1 MIGGAVMKKNAYLV
15 QAGCL
20 YGNTYYLP
28 YAVGMLIAF
37 AQSDERINE
46 SFDFKRIIYSLEDVD
61 ESIASLENPAF
72 VGFSNSIWNYSY
84 NLEYA
89 KKLKEKYPD
98 CIIEFGGHH
107 VPPTTEFLDK
117 YPFIDILIHRKGE
130 EAFRDVLLYMNGE
143 IKLEDI
149 PNISYRDENGKSV
162 QTREEKITIADYP
175 SPYLTGVFDDILKN
189 GKYPFS
195 CVIETNRGCPYN
207 CSYCDWGE
215 LNSKVRLFPLEK
227 VLAEL
232 QWMSDNKMEFVYC
245 VDANFGMF
253 ERDEIIAQKLVELK
267 ETTGYPNRLQV
278 SYAKQETERVFRIN
292 KLLAEHGIGK
302 GATMALQSLSD
313 EVLHNVG
320 RTNMTK
326 EQYSQMIA
334 RYRESGITTYT
345 ELILGLPGETYES
358 FTEGLC
364 ETLELG
370 QHSSVSAY
378 YCELLPN
385 STMSSPEY
393 MQKFGIKT
401 VSTSLNQYHC
411 EKMEDTLSGFSNIVV
426 GTDKMSVED
435 WIKAN
440 EFSTC
445 VQSFHHFGI
454 MQCFAMYLRHEKNIK
469 YIDFYKSL
477 YRYISEKST
486 FLNGVFKEASEI
498 LNGFVSGTGGLTWQ
512 NDVFGKITYPI
523 EEAVFLQALYNDD
536 IFYNEMREF
545 LSDFNIDRD
554 ISEELMT
561 YQRSVVL
568 RPGKNNFE
576 VDFNYNFK
584 DYFNAI
590 LGNTYIPLENKK
602 VRYKF
607 STPFYTDN
615 YPDYAKEIIWYGR
628 RNGRMMYSNFPNK
641 IEEK

>member
-1 MIGGAVMKKNAYLV
+1 MKKNAYLV

-37 AQSDERINE
+37 AKSDERVNE

-84 NLEYA
+84 NLVYA

-107 VPPTTEFLDK
+107 VPPTTEYLEK
-117 YPFIDILIHRKGE
+117 YDFIDVLIHRKGE
-130 EAFRDVLLYMNGE
+130 EAFRDVLLSIDGKMD
-143 IKLEDI
+143 LADVA
-149 PNISYRDENGKSV
+149 NISYRTADGKIV
-162 QTREEKITIADYP
+162 QTEEKKITVADYP

-207 CSYCDWGE
+207 CCYCDWGE

-232 QWMSDNKMEFVYC
+232 QWMSENKMEFVYC

-313 EVLHNVG
+313 EVLKNVG

-326 EQYSQMIA
+326 DEYSSQIA
-334 RYRESGITTYT
+334 RYREAGITTYT

-370 QHSSVSAY
+370 QHSSISAY

-385 STMSSPEY
+385 SSLASPE
-393 MQKFGIKT
+393 MLKKFDIKT

-411 EKMEDTLSGFSNIVV
+411 EVMEDTLSGFSNIVV
-426 GTDKMSVED
+426 GTDKMSIHD
-435 WIKAN
+435 WIRAN

-454 MQCFAMYLRHEKNIK
+454 MQCFAMFIRHEMGIK
-469 YIDFYKSL
+469 YIDFYKAL
-477 YRYISEKST
+477 YKFINEKSV
-486 FLNGVFKEASEI
+486 FLKKVFDEASVI
-498 LNGFVSGTGGLTWQ
+498 LNGFVDGTGGLTWQ
-512 NDVFGKITYPI
+512 NDIFGKITYPI

-536 IFYNEMREF
+536 VFYSEMKEF
-545 LSDFNIDRD
+545 LSEYIKDEDMLYD
-554 ISEELMT
+554 LMK

-568 RPGKNNFE
+568 RPEKNKFKVNFKH
-576 VDFNYNFK
+576 NFK

-590 LGNTYIPLENKK
+590 LSNTYIPLEEKD
-602 VRYKF
+602 VEYEF
-607 STPFYTDN
+607 STPFETKSW
-615 YPDYAKEIIWYGR
+615 PEYAKEIIWYGR
-628 RNGRMMYSNFPNK
+628 RNGRMMYSNFPNV
-641 IEEK
+641 ISEN

>member
-1 MIGGAVMKKNAYLV
+1 MKKNAYLV

-37 AQSDERINE
+37 AQSDERIRE
-46 SFDFKRIIYSLEDVD
+46 KYDFKRIIYSLEDVD
-61 ESIASLENPAF
+61 ESIESLENPAF

-84 NLEYA
+84 NLVYA

-107 VPPTTEFLDK
+107 IPPTTEYLDK
-117 YPFIDILIHRKGE
+117 YDFIDVLIHRKGE
-130 EAFRDVLLYMNGE
+130 EAFRDVLLSIDGE
-143 IKLEDI
+143 IKLSEI
-149 PNISYRDENGKSV
+149 PNISYRDENGTAV
-162 QTREEKITIADYP
+162 QTEERKITVSDYP
-175 SPYLTGVFDDILKN
+175 SPYLTGVFDEILAN

-207 CSYCDWGE
+207 CCYCDWGE

-232 QWMSDNKMEFVYC
+232 EWMSKNKMEFVYC

-253 ERDEIIAQKLVELK
+253 ERDEIIANKLVELK

-313 EVLHNVG
+313 EVLKNIG
-320 RTNMTK
+320 RTNMSR
-326 EQYSQMIA
+326 EEYSKQIA
-334 RYRESGITTYT
+334 RYRDAGITTYT
-345 ELILGLPGETYES
+345 ELILGLPGETYET
-358 FTEGLC
+358 FTQGLC

-385 STMSSPEY
+385 STLASSEY
-393 MQKFGIKT
+393 LDKFKVKT

-411 EKMEDTLSGFSNIVV
+411 ETMEDTLSGFSNIVV
-426 GTDKMSVED
+426 GTETMSVED
-435 WIKAN
+435 WIRAN

-454 MQCFAMYLRHEKNIK
+454 LQCFAMYIRHEKNIK
-469 YIDFYKSL
+469 YFDFYEAL
-477 YRYISEKST
+477 YKFIDEKSV
-486 FLNGVFKEASEI
+486 FLKEVFAEVSKI
-498 LNGFVSGTGGLTWQ
+498 LNGFVAGTGGLTYQ
-512 NDVFGKITYPI
+512 NDIFGKITYPI
-523 EEAVFLQALYNDD
+523 EEAVFLLAIYNDEA
-536 IFYNEMREF
+536 FYEEMSEF
-545 LSDFNIDRD
+545 LSKYIEDK
-554 ISEELMT
+554 ELLDEMMR

-568 RPGKNNFE
+568 RPGRGNFE
-576 VDFNYNFK
+576 KEFLFK
-584 DYFNAI
+584 FRDYFDAI
-590 LGNTYIPLENKK
+590 LSNTYSPLEKADVK
-602 VRYKF
+602 YRF
-607 STPFYTDN
+607 STPFATDN
-615 YPDYAKEIIWYGR
+615 WPDYAKEIIWYGR
-628 RNGRMMYSNFPNK
+628 RNGRMMYSNLPNK
-641 IEEK
+641 IEEI